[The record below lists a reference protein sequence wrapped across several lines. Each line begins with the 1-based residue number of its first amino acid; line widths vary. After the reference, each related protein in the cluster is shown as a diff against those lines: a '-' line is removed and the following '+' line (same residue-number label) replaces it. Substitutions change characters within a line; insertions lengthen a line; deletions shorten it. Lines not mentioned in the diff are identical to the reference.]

1 MDTME
6 KSPRPD
12 IPFDYSLARL
22 KKEFTQTGIEQG
34 WLHTESPILLAV
46 SGGSDSM
53 AMLWLFSRFRNT
65 NLVVAHLDHGIRGE
79 EGKEDS
85 RFVASMA
92 ARFGVR
98 YISESLPV
106 PSLLQKGESLEDGAR
121 RIRYRFLEETGK
133 ALGAWGIGVAH
144 TKDDSAETFLHNL
157 FRGTGVRGLTGIPE
171 KRGLIFRPL
180 LQYSRDYLRQL
191 LRWYGLPW
199 REDST
204 NEDTA
209 YLRNKIRTVLIPFIE
224 REVNSSARKHILGT
238 AGDLAFFRGREEKL
252 QKSLLRLASVS
263 LPFCSYA
270 CPVSFLRK
278 LDGETAA
285 VFLRG
290 AGRILGLKALSR
302 ERTETLVGLLRTD
315 GPWCFQWQSS
325 MYVFCSFPYVTW
337 VDPVILNQPDPSG
350 LNVHLEGNQG
360 NFEWN
365 GWQFTWK
372 RETSEKVCAGWMR
385 AVLPWSG
392 IIHVSPL
399 SELQQYKDAW
409 APRWARRII
418 PVLRSGSFDWIPFWG
433 RRTSGILNETGD
445 QVAVIQAEVHHLTA
459 EKGKDYGV

>member
-6 KSPRPD
+6 QSPRPD
-12 IPFDYSLARL
+12 IPFEYSLARL
-22 KKEFTQTGIEQG
+22 KKEFTTTGNSQG
-34 WLHTESPILLAV
+34 WMHTEAPLLLAV

-53 AMLWLFSRFRNT
+53 AMLWLFSTFRNT

-79 EGKEDS
+79 EGKEDA
-85 RFVASMA
+85 RFVSSMA
-92 ARFGVR
+92 ARFGFR
-98 YISESLPV
+98 CISESLPV

-133 ALGAWGIGVAH
+133 ALGAWGIGIAH

-157 FRGTGVRGLTGIPE
+157 FRGTGVRGLAGIPE
-171 KRGLIFRPL
+171 KRGFIFRPL
-180 LQYSRDYLRQL
+180 LQYTREYLREL
-191 LRWYGLPW
+191 LRWHGIPW

-238 AGDLAFFRGREEKL
+238 AGDIAFFSGQEEKM

-270 CPVSFLRK
+270 CPISFLRS
-278 LDGETAA
+278 LDDETAA

-290 AGRILGLKALSR
+290 TGRILGLKVLSR
-302 ERTETLVGLLRTD
+302 DRTETLVALLKTD

-337 VDPVILNQPDPSG
+337 VDPVILNQSDPSG
-350 LNVHLEGNQG
+350 LTLHLEGSSG
-360 NFEWN
+360 IFEWN
-365 GWQFTWK
+365 KWEFSWK
-372 RETSEKVCAGWMR
+372 REAAEKVSAGWMK
-385 AVLPWSG
+385 AVLPWTGAVQLFS
-392 IIHVSPL
+392 L
-399 SELQQYKDAW
+399 SELQKYRDTW
-409 APRWARRII
+409 APRWGRHIF

-433 RRTSGILNETGD
+433 RRFSGSMNTSGAQL
-445 QVAVIQAEVHHLTA
+445 VVIRSRIHHLTA
-459 EKGKDYGV
+459 EKGKDDGV